1 MNNENRRQ
9 LISDG
14 VAFMRSITDQYGTE
28 TGLQLWDRICEV
40 LDPNVKGE
48 IFIAMLTGDTRS
60 KLTISCSPD
69 QYTTYRISHIKAI
82 REVTGLG
89 LKEAKDLSDLMFN
102 GNSLSITVKEG
113 LSRQYA
119 RDVLKNAGLNV

>member
-1 MNNENRRQ
+1 MSDENRRQ

-14 VAFMRSITDQYGTE
+14 IAFMRSISDQYGTE

-48 IFIAMLTGDTRS
+48 IFIAMLTGDARA
-60 KLTISCSPD
+60 KLTISCNPA
-69 QYTTYRISHIKAI
+69 QYTTYRIPHIKAI

-89 LKEAKDLSDLMFN
+89 LKEAKDLFDLMFN
-102 GNSLSITVKEG
+102 GQPVSIIIKEG

-119 RDVLKNAGLNV
+119 RDFLKDAGLIV

>member
-1 MNNENRRQ
+1 MSDENRRQ

-28 TGLQLWDRICEV
+28 TGIQLWDRICEV

-48 IFIAMLTGDTRS
+48 IFIALLTGNTRP
-60 KLTISCSPD
+60 KLTISCSSV
-69 QYTTYRISHIKAI
+69 QYSTNRVPHIKAI

-89 LKEAKDLSDLMFN
+89 LKESKDLSDLMVN
-102 GNSLSITVKEG
+102 EKPVSITVKEG

-119 RDVLKNAGLNV
+119 RDVLRDAGLIV

>member
-1 MNNENRRQ
+1 MSEENRRQ

-14 VAFMRSITDQYGTE
+14 IAFMRSITDQYGTE
-28 TGLQLWDRICEV
+28 AGLQLWDRICEV

-48 IFIAMLTGDTRS
+48 IFIAMLTGDTRA
-60 KLTISCSPD
+60 KLTISCSPE
-69 QYTTYRISHIKAI
+69 QYTTYRIPHIKAI

-89 LKEAKDLSDLMFN
+89 LKEAKDLSDLMVN
-102 GNSLSITVKEG
+102 GQTLSITIKEG

-119 RDVLKNAGLNV
+119 KDVLKDSGLSV

>member
-48 IFIAMLTGDTRS
+48 IFIAMLTGDTRTR
-60 KLTISCSPD
+60 LNISCSPD
-69 QYTTYRISHIKAI
+69 QYSTNRIPHIKAI

-89 LKEAKDLSDLMFN
+89 LKEAKDLSDLMVN
-102 GNSLSITVKEG
+102 GKPLSITVKEG

>member
-1 MNNENRRQ
+1 MSDEHRRQ

-14 VAFMRSITDQYGTE
+14 IAFMRSITDQYGTE

-60 KLTISCSPD
+60 KITISCSPD
-69 QYTTYRISHIKAI
+69 QYTTYRIPHIKAI

-89 LKEAKDLSDLMFN
+89 LKEAKDLSDFMVN
-102 GNSLSITVKEG
+102 GQPVSITVKEG

-119 RDVLKNAGLNV
+119 RDVLKNVGLTV